1 MDTKDENIIRK
12 VYNDYENYA
21 IKFEPNIK
29 IKKRLTLRQSFIIAT
44 ASLLFALAIVLIV
57 LCCTAKDV
65 DKETKDIYAWIIG
78 AFSTIIIGVISLVQ
92 GCVYKKEQDIYNQIK
107 DYNEAY
113 LKIDRMLSDADDFV
127 KMILDKALLY
137 QELQCIQ
144 NRIFE
149 LSTKILNVKTV
160 VLNTPFMTE
169 ALIQRIDDI
178 FIDSTA
184 YLYDSI
190 EKMKDAYI
198 VKRIIDNSP
207 KEIDES
213 TNLPRTEKVFF
224 EKLYNGCNTIAKS
237 YKSINTLESFFFES
251 HDETKKCIEQRY
263 TEKEIQSFN
272 QERLDFLNK
281 LDEAS
286 KKTPLKKENFYYETP
301 ILKGLTVIY

>member
-1 MDTKDENIIRK
+1 METKDDNIIRK
-12 VYNDYENYA
+12 VYNNYENYD

-44 ASLLFALAIVLIV
+44 TSLLFALAIVLIM

-149 LSTKILNVKTV
+149 LSTKLLNVKTV

-184 YLYDSI
+184 YLQDSI
-190 EKMKDAYI
+190 EKMQEAYA
-198 VKRIIDNSP
+198 VKWISDNSP
-207 KEIDES
+207 KAIDKS

-237 YKSINTLESFFFES
+237 YKSIITLESFFFES
-251 HDETKKCIEQRY
+251 YDETKKCLEQRY
-263 TEKEIQSFN
+263 TEKEI
-272 QERLDFLNK
+272 LL
-281 LDEAS
+281 
-286 KKTPLKKENFYYETP
+286 
-301 ILKGLTVIY
+301 ILFMDTIIS